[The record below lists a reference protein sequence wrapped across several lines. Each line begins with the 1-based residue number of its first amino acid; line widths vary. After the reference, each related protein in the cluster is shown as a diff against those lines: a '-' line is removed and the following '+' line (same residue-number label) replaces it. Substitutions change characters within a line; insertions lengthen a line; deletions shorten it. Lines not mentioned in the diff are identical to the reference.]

1 MLAGCCCLT
10 RCALGPF
17 LNNFHFLKL
26 TNNYIFAYRY
36 HKNKREQKP
45 GWNREI
51 VEWCKQAA
59 EDKNLKDCDYW
70 GGFVI
75 DEMKVEVSRLI
86 YMVMVNSDLQS
97 I

>member
-1 MLAGCCCLT
+1 MCWTLFATSSACQVIEQSGWL
-10 RCALGPF
+10 
-17 LNNFHFLKL
+17 LNVE
-26 TNNYIFAYRY
+26 
-36 HKNKREQKP
+36 KNKREQKP
-45 GWNREI
+45 GWNTEI